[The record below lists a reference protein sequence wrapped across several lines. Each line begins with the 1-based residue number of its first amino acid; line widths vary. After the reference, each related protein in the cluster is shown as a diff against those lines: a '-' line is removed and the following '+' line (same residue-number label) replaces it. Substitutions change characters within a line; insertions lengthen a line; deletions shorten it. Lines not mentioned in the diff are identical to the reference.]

1 MNKIIEWF
9 NGLSSRAKILFA
21 VVLIGGLGYAFFAS
35 TFKTKKPDVVE
46 ESSIHISMPDAEQRT
61 SSQSRMKEYSNA
73 DYESSRKSATDYW
86 NDLAAQGSDGL
97 GDGGLVINGGN
108 GSGLLAGGS
117 SARYNG
123 EYLDPDIYSE
133 IEIYYIK
140 NNIKSKAEID
150 AEHEQKR
157 LDDEA
162 MNRRFDESRSSAV
175 PQMTQEQKDSI
186 YFARME
192 KAYEMA
198 AKYSQGAQASSAA
211 DPEPEPEPDP
221 EPEPRKIDL
230 TDKKQ
235 NVEASFISVD
245 GFESDG
251 IISSLE
257 TPSSAEA
264 ARNGHFHASPVKAT
278 FLSTEKLKSGQRVII
293 RLMQDLV
300 LSSGTMIPA
309 NTHLTATVDFR
320 RRLQLRITSIHYGS
334 KMFRTDI
341 VAYDNDGTEG
351 IYCPYIETEKGNKSK
366 KRVAGA
372 VAGGTASAFL
382 SAVSG
387 NPYVARALQSA
398 TQEVT
403 SSISDEGA
411 TEVNVVAGYVF
422 YLQENIDK
430 VKIAKND

>member
-1 MNKIIEWF
+1 MHKIFEWF
-9 NGLSSRAKILFA
+9 NGLSLWAKILLV
-21 VVLIGGLGYAFFAS
+21 VVLIGGLGYAVFTPAL
-35 TFKTKKPDVVE
+35 KTEQTAVVE
-46 ESSIHISMPDAEQRT
+46 DSSVQISMPDAEVRT
-61 SSQSRMKEYSNA
+61 FSQSRLKAYSNA
-73 DYESSRKSATDYW
+73 DYESSRRSPIDYW
-86 NDLAAQGSDGL
+86 NDLAAQGDDDL
-97 GDGGLVINGGN
+97 GDGGLVINGSN
-108 GSGLLAGGS
+108 GSGLMAGGS

-123 EYLDPDIYSE
+123 EYLDPTVYSE

-140 NNIKSKAEID
+140 NNIKSKSEID

-157 LDDEA
+157 LEEEA
-162 MNRRFDESRSSAV
+162 MNARFNESMSSAV
-175 PQMTQEQKDSI
+175 PQMTQEQKDSV

-198 AKYSQGAQASSAA
+198 AKYSQGASSAA
-211 DPEPEPEPDP
+211 PEPAPEQEP

-351 IYCPYIETEKGNKSK
+351 IYCPYVETEKGNRSK
-366 KRVAGA
+366 KRVTGA
-372 VAGGTASAFL
+372 VAGGAASAFL

-387 NPYVARALQSA
+387 NPYVARAIQSA

-411 TEVNVVAGYVF
+411 TEINVVAGYVF

-430 VKIAKND
+430 IKFAQND